1 MCIPI
6 SYRLEKFDQFFGALH
21 QQSLM
26 GHTKNTRLQIKI
38 FTLVLPLCLSNNIR
52 ISSVAVSIS
61 RHIVSSFFNLLRTNT
76 SPPRLPILQ
85 FSYWPT
91 VHRKLSG
98 ASLSRWQLI
107 VAMRGTVSEA
117 TNREFK
123 SIEGISVP
131 TLLLSEQTVAV
142 VAAAVLYP
150 LLYCHTLTK
159 TQRQQVL
166 VKPFAFIAT

>member
-1 MCIPI
+1 M
-6 SYRLEKFDQFFGALH
+6 
-21 QQSLM
+21 
-26 GHTKNTRLQIKI
+26 
-38 FTLVLPLCLSNNIR
+38 
-52 ISSVAVSIS
+52 
-61 RHIVSSFFNLLRTNT
+61 
-76 SPPRLPILQ
+76 
-85 FSYWPT
+85 
-91 VHRKLSG
+91 
-98 ASLSRWQLI
+98 
-107 VAMRGTVSEA
+107 SEA

-166 VKPFAFIAT
+166 VKPLAFIAT